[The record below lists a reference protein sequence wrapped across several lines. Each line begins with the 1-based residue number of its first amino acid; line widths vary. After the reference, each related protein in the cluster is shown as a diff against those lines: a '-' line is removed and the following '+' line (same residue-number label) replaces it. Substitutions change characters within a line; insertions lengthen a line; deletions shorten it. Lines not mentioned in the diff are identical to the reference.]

1 MSTFVKPELEDLFDV
16 RNKLTSVSA
25 KWKSIGFALRLDPN
39 TIDSIQDKNN
49 SDPSIC
55 LTSVVIEWLKRNY
68 IPKTRREPTWRWLVE
83 AVGDPAGG
91 ANMALA
97 RDIASK
103 HKAKGILNKFLNQL
117 QLILHKRV
125 AV

>member
-1 MSTFVKPELEDLFDV
+1 MCQLLFCFNAHTELKDLFDV

-25 KWKSIGFALRLDPN
+25 KWKSIGFALQLDPN

-49 SDPSIC
+49 SDPSTC
-55 LTSVVIEWLKRNY
+55 LTSVVTEWLKRNY

-97 RDIASK
+97 RNIARK
-103 HKAKGILNKFLNQL
+103 HKAKGILNKF
-117 QLILHKRV
+117 
-125 AV
+125 